1 MIGFW
6 WGLVGASSLLL
17 GAALV
22 FWRPPGQRL
31 VGLVMAFGSG
41 VLISAVAYDLVEDAS
56 TRASGLVLLAG
67 LAGGALTFFV
77 GDRIID
83 RMGGEG
89 RKRSTGVQKEAV
101 QAAGGTG
108 GAAIALGTVLD
119 GIPESV
125 VLGATLIGGGGVS
138 VAMLAAVFVSNLPEA
153 MSATAGLL
161 KAGTKPSRLWV
172 LWGSTTLVSALA
184 AGIGYL
190 ALDGASPAVVAVTQ
204 AFAAGALLTML
215 VDTMIPEA
223 TEFGGPVTGLV
234 TVLGFATAFGL
245 SSIGG

>member
-6 WGLVGASSLLL
+6 WGLVGSSSLLI
-17 GAALV
+17 GAAVVL
-22 FWRPPGQRL
+22 WRPPGQRL
-31 VGLVMAFGSG
+31 VGLVMAFGAG

-56 TRASGLVLLAG
+56 TQASGLVLLAG
-67 LAGGALTFFV
+67 LAAGALTFFV
-77 GDRIID
+77 GDRVID
-83 RMGGEG
+83 HLGGEG
-89 RKRSTGVQKEAV
+89 RKRSTGVQSASV
-101 QAAGGTG
+101 QATGGSG

-153 MSATAGLL
+153 MSATSGLR
-161 KAGTKPSRLWV
+161 KAGVSPARLWT
-172 LWGSTTLVSALA
+172 LWGSTTVVSALA
-184 AGIGYL
+184 AGFGYL

-245 SSIGG
+245 SAL

>member
-41 VLISAVAYDLVEDAS
+41 VLISAVAYDVVEDAS

-89 RKRSTGVQKEAV
+89 RKRSTGVQKESV

-138 VAMLAAVFVSNLPEA
+138 VAMLA
-153 MSATAGLL
+153 
-161 KAGTKPSRLWV
+161 
-172 LWGSTTLVSALA
+172 
-184 AGIGYL
+184 
-190 ALDGASPAVVAVTQ
+190 
-204 AFAAGALLTML
+204 
-215 VDTMIPEA
+215 DTMIPEA